1 MTGSEPPFAPL
12 PAGRAWFV
20 RSGAEEG
27 GEAGE
32 AGWGAAPDIVVTG
45 ADRTAFLTRI
55 MSGDLPKPPGAVRTA
70 LLGPKGNLVAAAVA
84 TVLADR
90 VYLEAEP
97 ARLGALRDGLDRYR
111 ITDAVE
117 FADDE
122 AGESV
127 CLFGERA
134 AEVLA
139 VAAMTGGST
148 AADLD
153 PGGTIGTEAG
163 FVRRD
168 FRPWPSFTVRRAANA
183 AEAAALGFAESGASE
198 ASPEETAYLRL
209 AAGEPAWGA
218 ELSETS
224 LPLAAG
230 LAAHVRLGK
239 GCYIGQEYVARQAH
253 RGRVPRLLR
262 QLRFSAASAGPLPP
276 GTPVRSDGA
285 TVAEITSS
293 APRPSCWE
301 DDGPALALAILPA
314 EIPPGAGVR
323 CADAEAAVHPLP

>member
-20 RSGAEEG
+20 Q
-27 GEAGE
+27 AGR
-32 AGWGAAPDIVVTG
+32 GAAPGIVVTG
-45 ADRTAFLTRI
+45 ADRIAFLTRI
-55 MSGDLPKPPGAVRTA
+55 MSGDLPKPPGAARTA

-84 TVLADR
+84 TALADR
-90 VYLEAEP
+90 VHLDAET
-97 ARLGALRDGLDRYR
+97 ARLAALRDGLDRYR

-117 FADDE
+117 ITDDE
-122 AGESV
+122 AGRRIRV
-127 CLFGERA
+127 FGERA
-134 AEVLA
+134 AEVLTVSAPFRGSA
-139 VAAMTGGST
+139 VADLEPGMT
-148 AADLD
+148 
-153 PGGTIGTEAG
+153 IETEGG

-168 FRPWPSFTVRRAANA
+168 FRPWPSFTVRLPASAVEDAARGLA
-183 AEAAALGFAESGASE
+183 DRGASE

-262 QLRFSAASAGPLPP
+262 QLRFAASAVPPPP
-276 GTPVRSDGA
+276 GAPVGHDGGSA
-285 TVAEITSS
+285 AEITSS

-314 EIPPGAGVR
+314 EVPPGASVR
-323 CADAEAAVHPLP
+323 CGAAEATVHPLP

>member
-1 MTGSEPPFAPL
+1 MTGSERPCAPL

-27 GEAGE
+27 GEAGR
-32 AGWGAAPDIVVTG
+32 GAAPGIVVTG

-55 MSGDLPKPPGAVRTA
+55 MSGDLPKPPGAARTA

-84 TVLADR
+84 TVLPGR

-97 ARLGALRDGLDRYR
+97 ARLAALRDGLDRYR

-117 FADDE
+117 IADDE

-127 CLFGERA
+127 CVFGERA
-134 AEVLA
+134 VEVLTVSTPFRGLA
-139 VAAMTGGST
+139 VA
-148 AADLD
+148 DLV
-153 PGGTIGTEAG
+153 PGGTIETEAG

-168 FRPWPSFTVRRAANA
+168 FRPWPSFTVRLPANA
-183 AEAAALGFAESGASE
+183 AEAAARGFAESGASE
-198 ASPEETAYLRL
+198 ASPEETAYFRL

-262 QLRFSAASAGPLPP
+262 QLQFSAAPAGRPPP
-276 GTPVRSDGA
+276 GTPVRFEDA
-285 TVAEITSS
+285 TVAEITGS
-293 APRPSCWE
+293 APRPPEWK

-314 EIPPGAGVR
+314 EIPPGASVR
-323 CADAEAAVHPLP
+323 CADAEASVRPLP

>member
-20 RSGAEEG
+20 RPGSEAAER
-27 GEAGE
+27 AGR
-32 AGWGAAPDIVVTG
+32 GAAPGIVVTG

-55 MSGDLPKPPGAVRTA
+55 MSGDLPKPPDAARTA

-84 TVLADR
+84 TALADR
-90 VYLEAEP
+90 VHLDAEP
-97 ARLGALRDGLDRYR
+97 ARLRALRDGLDRYR
-111 ITDAVE
+111 IADAVDI
-117 FADDE
+117 ADDE
-122 AGESV
+122 TGRRIRV
-127 CLFGERA
+127 LGERA
-134 AEVLA
+134 AEVLTVSAPFRGLA
-139 VAAMTGGST
+139 V
-148 AADLD
+148 ADLD
-153 PGGTIGTEAG
+153 PGMTIETEGG

-168 FRPWPSFTVRRAANA
+168 FRPWPSFTVRLPASAVEDAAHGLA
-183 AEAAALGFAESGASE
+183 DRGASE

-262 QLRFSAASAGPLPP
+262 QLRFAGAPTDPPPP
-276 GTPVRSDGA
+276 GAPVGHDGGSA
-285 TVAEITSS
+285 AEITSS
-293 APRPSCWE
+293 APRPPKWE

-314 EIPPGAGVR
+314 EVPPGASVR
-323 CADAEAAVHPLP
+323 CGAAEATVHPLP